1 VEYLQ
6 QIGVQRK
13 HIGGFLVRRPILF
26 DSDVEKDLGSI
37 GDYLKSIN
45 VSTNDIDKIV
55 ISFPW
60 LFCYD
65 FE

>member
-1 VEYLQ
+1 MEYFHY
-6 QIGVQRK
+6 IRIQRK
-13 HIGGFLVRRPILF
+13 HISGFLVWKPILS

-45 VSTNDIDKIV
+45 ASTNDIDKIV